1 MLNNLT
7 YRDSDHLTDESKK
20 LTFLNFPDWQLT
32 PIRPVGRRNNSS
44 LLSEQAGYHSESG
57 PLDVALEDKTG
68 TNALDRVVT
77 INRPDMEAQLKE
89 ATGIPGLT
97 EQERQTWASEQKA
110 KRAEDCRSSK
120 TKQTR
125 GGRDAS
131 QGSKQTKIR
140 QPTHENTSESPGKL
154 VFSADKLFGPFHQL
168 QLPVNM

>member
-1 MLNNLT
+1 M
-7 YRDSDHLTDESKK
+7 RAAWFGHM
-20 LTFLNFPDWQLT
+20 QLVSVLLEFNADINRQSENGFS
-32 PIRPVGRRNNSS
+32 PLFGAVGNGHAEVVAV
-44 LLSEQAGYHSESG
+44 LLHHNA
-57 PLDVALEDKTG
+57 DVALEDKTG

-77 INRPDMEAQLKE
+77 INRPDLEAQLKE

-120 TKQTR
+120 AKQTR

-140 QPTHENTSESPGKL
+140 QPTHENTSESAGKL